1 MRPRTKAGR
10 LAASAA
16 ILLTAVGVPLLGHAE
31 SAAAAETLSVNLA
44 STTKTATGAGA
55 GVLYGISQDG
65 TQPADQYLLPL
76 DLNAYRGGG
85 HASGGWIGDGYT
97 YGTDTK
103 ADVAEIIA
111 QAKRLETAPPYHV
124 TQYHVIL
131 SDVYGADD
139 SQPSTT
145 TWPCTSGNCANYV
158 TFIDDVVGAL
168 QASGLKFSYDIWNE
182 PDESAFWA
190 PGMDTTQYF
199 EMWNAGYKEIRKD
212 APSATI
218 VGPSLA
224 ATPGQNS
231 SEWSTFLSTVKA
243 DGTVPDQISDHL
255 EGDGDDPVAVATS
268 VNSDL
273 SADGISGKSLSA
285 NEYQPSDQ
293 QSAGQTAW
301 YLARFAQSGYSNAMR
316 GNWVC
321 CETPNLTG
329 LLTESGST
337 WEPTGNWWVM
347 RSYAD
352 MTGSLVS
359 TSGETGTTAIAASED
374 STMKRAVAIVGDE
387 NGYTG
392 SASVTFSGFSSVSWL
407 TSSSSVNVVVERI
420 PDSSPLTAP
429 SVVTS
434 ASMSTSSGS
443 ITVPFTFVS
452 SHDAFAIYL
461 TPTATVM
468 PGYHKLVIGS
478 DSLCLDVFG
487 NVTTAGAAVDQWSCN
502 GQGNQEFQFV
512 PVSGGYGELEVGNAG
527 DDVAVA
533 NSSTT
538 AGTADIIQQVPNG
551 NAASLWLPVK
561 QSDGSYEFKN
571 DNSGLC
577 LDVTGASTS
586 NGQQLDQWACKNA
599 AGNNQDFTAS

>member
-1 MRPRTKAGR
+1 MTVRKRAARLGAAAAIV
-10 LAASAA
+10 LAAA
-16 ILLTAVGVPLLGHAE
+16 VPLLAHAG

-44 STTKTATGAGA
+44 STTGTSTSVGA
-55 GVLYGISQDG
+55 GVLYGVSQDG

-76 DLNAYRGGG
+76 RLNSYRGGG
-85 HASGGWIGDGYT
+85 HASSGWIGDGYT
-97 YGTDTK
+97 YGTGTK
-103 ADVAEIIA
+103 ADVSEIIA
-111 QAKRLETAPPYHV
+111 QAKRLAQAPYHV
-124 TQYHVIL
+124 TQYQVIL
-131 SDVYGADD
+131 SDVYGADG
-139 SQPSTT
+139 SQPSST
-145 TWPCTSGNCANYV
+145 TWPCASGNCANWD

-168 QASGLKFSYDIWNE
+168 NASGLSFSYDIWNE
-182 PDESAFWA
+182 PDQSIFWS
-190 PGMDTTQYF
+190 PGMNSTQYF
-199 EMWNAGYKEIRKD
+199 EMWNAGYNEIRKD
-212 APSATI
+212 APSATTI
-218 VGPSLA
+218 GPSLS

-231 SEWSTFLSTVKA
+231 GEWQTWLSTVKA
-243 DGTVPDQISDHL
+243 DGTVPDEISNHL
-255 EGDGDDPVAVATS
+255 EGDGDDPVSVAS
-268 VNSDL
+268 AVNSDL
-273 SADGISGKSLSA
+273 SANGIPAKPLSA

-301 YLARFAQSGYSNAMR
+301 YLDRLAQSGYRNAMR

-329 LLTESGST
+329 LLTQSGST
-337 WEPTGNWWVM
+337 WLPTGNWWVM

-352 MTGSLVS
+352 LTGSLVS
-359 TSGETGTTAIAASED
+359 TSGEVGTTAITASED
-374 STMKRAVAIVGDE
+374 SAMRRAVALVGDE

-407 TSSSSVNVVVERI
+407 TSGGNVNVVVERI

-429 SVVTS
+429 SVVLS
-434 ASMSTSSGS
+434 ESVSTSSGS
-443 ITVPFTFVS
+443 ISVPFTFQS
-452 SHDAFAIYL
+452 SHDAFAVYL

-468 PGYHKLVIGS
+468 PGYHKLVIGN
-478 DSLCLDVFG
+478 DSLCLDVYG
-487 NVTTAGAAVDQWSCN
+487 NVTTAGAAIDQWTCN

-512 PVSGGYGELEVGNAG
+512 PVSGGYGELQAGNSG

-538 AGTADIIQQVPNG
+538 AGTPDIIQQAPNG

-577 LDVTGASTS
+577 LDVTKAVSTL
-586 NGQQLDQWACKNA
+586 GQQLDQWACKNA

>member
-1 MRPRTKAGR
+1 MARKRAAR
-10 LAASAA
+10 LAAAAA
-16 ILLTAVGVPLLGHAE
+16 IVLAAAVPLLGQAGT
-31 SAAAAETLSVNLA
+31 AAAAETLSVNLA
-44 STTKTATGAGA
+44 STTGTSTSVGA

-76 DLNAYRGGG
+76 GLNSYRGGG
-85 HASGGWIGDGYT
+85 HASSGWIGDGYT

-103 ADVAEIIA
+103 ADVTEIIA
-111 QAKRLETAPPYHV
+111 QAKRLEQAPYHV
-124 TQYHVIL
+124 TDYQVIL
-131 SDVYGADD
+131 SDVYGADG

-145 TWPCTSGNCANYV
+145 TWPCASGNCANWE

-168 QASGLKFSYDIWNE
+168 NASGLSFSYDIWNE
-182 PDESAFWA
+182 PDQSIFWS
-190 PGMDTTQYF
+190 PGMNSAEYF
-199 EMWNAGYKEIRKD
+199 EMWNAGYNEIKKD
-212 APSATI
+212 APSATTI
-218 VGPSLA
+218 GPSLS

-231 SEWSTFLSTVKA
+231 GEWSTWLSTVKA
-243 DGTVPDQISDHL
+243 DGTVPDEISNHL
-255 EGDGDDPVAVATS
+255 EGDGDDPVSVAS
-268 VNSDL
+268 AVNSDL
-273 SADGISGKSLSA
+273 SANGISARPLSA
-285 NEYQPSDQ
+285 NEYQPADQ

-301 YLARFAQSGYSNAMR
+301 YLDRLAQSGYHNAMR

-329 LLTESGST
+329 LLTESGGT
-337 WEPTGNWWVM
+337 WLPTGNWWVM

-359 TSGETGTTAIAASED
+359 TSGEVGTTAITASED
-374 STMKRAVAIVGDE
+374 SATQRAVALVGDE
-387 NGYTG
+387 SGYTG

-407 TSSSSVNVVVERI
+407 TSGGSVNVVVERI

-429 SVVTS
+429 SVVLS
-434 ASMSTSSGS
+434 ESVSTSSGS
-443 ITVPFTFVS
+443 ISVPFTFQS

-468 PGYHKLVIGS
+468 PGYHKFVIGN
-478 DSLCLDVFG
+478 DSLCLDVYG
-487 NVTTAGAAVDQWSCN
+487 NVTTAGAAIDQWTCN
-502 GQGNQEFQFV
+502 GQGNQEFRFV
-512 PVSGGYGELEVGNAG
+512 PVSGGYGELQAGNSG

-538 AGTADIIQQVPNG
+538 AGTADIIQQAPNG

-577 LDVTGASTS
+577 LDVTKAVSTL
-586 NGQQLDQWACKNA
+586 GQQLDQWACKNA

>member
-1 MRPRTKAGR
+1 MR
-10 LAASAA
+10 LARIAGAAA
-16 ILLTAVGVPLLGHAE
+16 IVLAAAVPLLGRTQT
-31 SAAAAETLSVNLA
+31 AAAAETLSVNLA
-44 STTKTATGAGA
+44 STTKAAAGVGA
-55 GVLYGISQDG
+55 GVLYGIGQDG

-76 DLNAYRGGG
+76 ALNSYRGGG
-85 HASGGWIGDGYT
+85 HASSGWIGDGYT
-97 YGTDTK
+97 YGSGTK

-111 QAKRLETAPPYHV
+111 QAKRLAQAPYHV

-131 SDVYGADD
+131 SDVYGADG
-139 SQPSTT
+139 SQPSST
-145 TWPCTSGNCANYV
+145 TWPCAGGNCANWQ

-168 QASGLKFSYDIWNE
+168 NASGLTFRYDIWNE
-182 PDESAFWA
+182 PDQSIFWA
-190 PGMDTTQYF
+190 PGMNSTQYF
-199 EMWNAGYKEIRKD
+199 EMWNAGYKEIKKD
-212 APSATI
+212 APSATTI
-218 VGPSLA
+218 GPSLS

-231 SEWSTFLSTVKA
+231 GEWSTWLSTVKA
-243 DGTVPDQISDHL
+243 DGTVPDEISNHL
-255 EGDGDDPVAVATS
+255 EGGGDDPVTVATS
-268 VNSDL
+268 INSDL
-273 SADGISGKSLSA
+273 SADGISARTLSA
-285 NEYQPSDQ
+285 NEYQPSNQ

-301 YLARFAQSGYSNAMR
+301 YLDRLAQSGYGNAMR

-329 LLTESGST
+329 LLTGSGSS
-337 WEPTGNWWVM
+337 WQPTGNWWVM

-359 TSGETGTTAIAASED
+359 TSGEVGTTAITAAENSA
-374 STMKRAVAIVGDE
+374 MKRAVALVGDE

-407 TSSSSVNVVVERI
+407 TSGGNVNVVVERI
-420 PDSSPLTAP
+420 PDSAPLTAP
-429 SVVTS
+429 SVVLS
-434 ASMSTSSGS
+434 ESVSTSSGS
-443 ITVPFTFVS
+443 ISVPFTFQS

-478 DSLCLDVFG
+478 DALCMDVNG
-487 NVTTAGAAVDQWSCN
+487 NVTTAGAAIVQWTCN

-512 PVSGGYGELEVGNAG
+512 PVSGGYGELQAGNSG

-533 NSSTT
+533 GSSTT

-577 LDVTGASTS
+577 LDVTGGVSTL
-586 NGQQLDQWACKNA
+586 GQQLDQWACKNS
-599 AGNNQDFTAS
+599 AGNNQDFTVS